1 MVDRVTVLLRMLP
14 ELHARVRKAAG
25 RDSVNAWILD
35 AVREHLD
42 DEDSLKVSLLRKSVQ
57 AAVGK
62 ENVETRLRE
71 RLRQKMGY
79 QHKGETMSKCSEL
92 LETF

>member
-1 MVDRVTVLLRMLP
+1 MVDRVTVLLRMPP
-14 ELHARVRKAAG
+14 ELG

-42 DEDSLKVSLLRKSVQ
+42 DKDRLKVSLLRKSVQ

-62 ENVETRLRE
+62 ENVATRLRE
-71 RLRQKMGY
+71 QLWQRMDTNTRR
-79 QHKGETMSKCSEL
+79 ETKSKCSEL